1 MKNKKSN
8 QIKLVEKEKKI
19 NGGILV
25 TKESKDGK
33 VVLKEFSKKDKNNQI
48 DAKFAQYND
57 KNSGTFAQVQSVS
70 YSYTSTTE
78 NNKKKTKK

>member
-57 KNSGTFAQVQSVS
+57 KKSGTFAQVQSVS

-78 NNKKKTKK
+78 DNKKKTKK